1 MMGVAATAS
10 LAPLAG
16 RAAEVNGVLIGRDGW
31 LFAAWEGVRRSDPAM
46 IGRVA
51 DTLDTAIA
59 MMKQAGIQVALS
71 VTPGKSRVY
80 REYLPDDVK
89 WSPDADRRYDVVLKA
104 LRRPGTLVPDQAA
117 MFASLRKQHPDIEY
131 FFKADTHWTAP
142 GAEQSARLMASELK
156 ANVHLPPASR
166 PAVQLAAAT
175 DAVQERNDLA
185 ALLPTAQQAS
195 YPFQHYMVRKPASSG
210 GSGLLDDDTA
220 DVLVIGNSYMQPAY
234 GYANVLSEQLGRPV
248 SLYWKVHQ
256 QSLYFTMLAY
266 LKSDSFKKQRPKL
279 VVWNMAEDDFEITS
293 NNPGAW
299 GQTAMPPTA
308 FLSDMK
314 QALSV

>member
-1 MMGVAATAS
+1 MMGAAATAS
-10 LAPLAG
+10 LLPLVS
-16 RAAEVNGVLIGRDGW
+16 RAAEVNGVVVGRDGW

-51 DTLDTAIA
+51 DTLNTALA
-59 MMKQAGIQVALS
+59 MMKQAGIQVAISL
-71 VTPGKSRVY
+71 TPGKARVY
-80 REYLPDDVK
+80 REYLPEDFK
-89 WSPDADRRYDVVLKA
+89 WAPEAERRYDNILKA
-104 LRRPGTLVPDQAA
+104 LRRPGVVVPDQAA
-117 MFASLRKQHPDIEY
+117 MFASLRQQHPDIQY
-131 FFKADTHWTAP
+131 FFKADTHWTAL
-142 GAEQSARLMASELK
+142 GAEQSAKLMASELK
-156 ANVHLPPASR
+156 PILHLPASSR

-175 DAVQERNDLA
+175 DAVQERNDLSS
-185 ALLPTAQQAS
+185 LLPSAQQAA
-195 YPFQHYMVRKPASSG
+195 YPFQHYMVRKPVAAG

-234 GYANVLSEQLGRPV
+234 GYASVLSEQLGRPD

-279 VVWNMAEDDFEITS
+279 VVWNMAEDDFEVTS

-308 FLSDMK
+308 FLADMK